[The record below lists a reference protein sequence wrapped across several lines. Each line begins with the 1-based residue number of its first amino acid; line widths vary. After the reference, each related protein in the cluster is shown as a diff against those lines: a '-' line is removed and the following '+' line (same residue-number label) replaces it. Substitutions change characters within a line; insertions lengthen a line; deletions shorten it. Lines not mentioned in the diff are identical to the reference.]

1 MHAPGRAAQ
10 REDTGRAVGGH
21 SPGPGQGR
29 GALGP
34 AAAAAVATAQG
45 RGAEA
50 GGRGAR
56 WELRRILEKYL

>member
-1 MHAPGRAAQ
+1 MHAPGREAQ
-10 REDTGRAVGGH
+10 RGEAGRAAGRH

-34 AAAAAVATAQG
+34 AATAAVAAQE
-45 RGAEA
+45 RGAEAA

>member
-1 MHAPGRAAQ
+1 MHPAGRHSAG
-10 REDTGRAVGGH
+10 TRAGGGGQ

-34 AAAAAVATAQG
+34 ATAAAAAAQG
-45 RGAEA
+45 RRAEVA

-56 WELRRILEKYL
+56 RELRRILEKYL

>member
-10 REDTGRAVGGH
+10 RRDAGRAAGGH
-21 SPGPGQGR
+21 SPGPRQGR

-34 AAAAAVATAQG
+34 AAAAAAAAQG
-45 RGAEA
+45 RGAEAA